1 MARKKCQR
9 QLAKVIRTEKAPWVG
24 RIWFFFLGT
33 LGLIRAWRGETDGES
48 LLSRRFTARFAQIIS
63 QERLVRRGARI
74 GGYVFETKKKVWIAL
89 HESWRLHTLAKQR
102 GP

>member
-1 MARKKCQR
+1 MPTSASESNKDGKSG
-9 QLAKVIRTEKAPWVG
+9 LG
-24 RIWFFFLGT
+24 SGGSGFFFLGT

-48 LLSRRFTARFAQIIS
+48 LLSRRFTARFAQTIS